1 MKNMQEDFASNY
13 AHF

>member
-1 MKNMQEDFASNY
+1 MQEDFASNY